1 MKRKTLIIALIFCV
15 FGISSTY
22 ADSHVGAGKKF
33 VGASSGY
40 EGREGQLGRS
50 MAVVL
55 KSLNETKPYQHDI
68 NDALVKMILTTL
80 QFAKNN
86 NLVDELIASD
96 VEVVRPLLE
105 RVRKNY
111 LRTGKLETVMVGMID
126 RTACAYQ
133 LFLEI
138 EMKDG
143 ERSWQSPFGLILEH
157 SVRLGQHDLT
167 EKEVHDIWIKKRF
180 HAYSEVIG
188 VDLSIS
194 DWNEDGK
201 VTIKVLGPRLVAQ
214 NQ

>member
-1 MKRKTLIIALIFCV
+1 
-15 FGISSTY
+15 
-22 ADSHVGAGKKF
+22 
-33 VGASSGY
+33 
-40 EGREGQLGRS
+40 LGRS

-86 NLVDELIASD
+86 NMIDELIASD

-105 RVRKNY
+105 RVRRNY
-111 LRTGKLETVMVGMID
+111 LKTGKLETVMVGMID

-138 EMKDG
+138 EMRDG
-143 ERSWQSPFGLILEH
+143 ERSWQSPFGVILEH

-180 HAYSEVIG
+180 HAYADIIG

-201 VTIKVLGPRLVAQ
+201 VNIKVLGPTLVVQ
-214 NQ
+214 N

>member
-1 MKRKTLIIALIFCV
+1 MKRKVLIIALILCG
-15 FGISSTY
+15 FGISSTF
-22 ADSHVGAGKKF
+22 ADSHMDAGKKF
-33 VGASSGY
+33 DGATSGY
-40 EGREGQLGRS
+40 EGREARLGRS

-55 KSLNETKPYQHDI
+55 KSLNATEPYQHDI

-86 NLVDELIASD
+86 DMIDELIASD

-105 RVRKNY
+105 RVRRNY
-111 LRTGKLETVMVGMID
+111 LRTGKLDTVMVGMID

-133 LFLEI
+133 LFVEI

-180 HAYSEVIG
+180 HAYADVIG

-194 DWNEDGK
+194 DWNEDGR
-201 VTIKVLGPRLVAQ
+201 VSIKVLGPTLMAQ
-214 NQ
+214 N

>member
-40 EGREGQLGRS
+40 EGREDQLGRS

-55 KSLNETKPYQHDI
+55 KSLNSTKPYQHDI

-86 NLVDELIASD
+86 DLVDELIASD

-111 LRTGKLETVMVGMID
+111 LSTGKLETVMVGMID

-138 EMKDG
+138 EMRDG
-143 ERSWQSPFGLILEH
+143 ERSWQSPFGVILEH

-180 HAYSEVIG
+180 HAYADVIG

-201 VTIKVLGPRLVAQ
+201 VNIKVLGPTLVVQ
-214 NQ
+214 N

>member
-40 EGREGQLGRS
+40 EGRECQLGRS

-86 NLVDELIASD
+86 GLVDELIASD

-105 RVRKNY
+105 RVRNNY

-143 ERSWQSPFGLILEH
+143 ERSWQSPFGVILEH

-180 HAYSEVIG
+180 HAYADVIG

-201 VTIKVLGPRLVAQ
+201 VTIKVLGPRFVAQ